1 MNIDNTKND
10 SINGVNLDVLIN
22 GLTSDI
28 KNVNNFMADL
38 NTQKKANK
46 ELEQTII
53 IERKKLEKD
62 KKDFE
67 NYVNLMNAEFEKIK
81 KTQEVNFNT
90 QKLNLARAEN
100 SFKENMDN
108 TLAELELV
116 RKELELKEKSI
127 EEDKEQFN
135 KYREIEQDR
144 INHEREILQYEREQF
159 NSYKEVNNKRIE
171 VEKRNLE
178 QQFSKFKQIIDQF
191 NLSFTVPLDS
201 DKEE

>member
-108 TLAELELV
+108 TLAELE
-116 RKELELKEKSI
+116 
-127 EEDKEQFN
+127 QN
-135 KYREIEQDR
+135 W
-144 INHEREILQYEREQF
+144 N
-159 NSYKEVNNKRIE
+159 
-171 VEKRNLE
+171 
-178 QQFSKFKQIIDQF
+178 
-191 NLSFTVPLDS
+191 
-201 DKEE
+201 